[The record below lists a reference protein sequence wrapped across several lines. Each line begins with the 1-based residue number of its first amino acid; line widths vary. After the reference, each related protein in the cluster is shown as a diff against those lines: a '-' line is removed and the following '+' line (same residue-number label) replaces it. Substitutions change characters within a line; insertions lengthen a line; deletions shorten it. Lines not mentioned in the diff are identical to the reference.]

1 MKRLLALAACLVLAF
16 SLSACGGGNDT
27 PATNPPATN
36 PPATNEP
43 ETNPPATSE
52 PDPTDPPADSTDP
65 PAESTDPPA
74 ASGGNATAE
83 NLRDV
88 AISLIDHDVSELY
101 DAIGEPISSDYAPG
115 CLEPNSEDGE
125 LVYDGFVVYTVR
137 TEEREYVY
145 DVE

>member
-1 MKRLLALAACLVLAF
+1 MKRLLALAACLVLAL

-36 PPATNEP
+36 PPATSTP
-43 ETNPPATSE
+43 ESTNPPAA
-52 PDPTDPPADSTDP
+52 DPTDPPAEPTDP
-65 PAESTDPPA
+65 PAESNDS
-74 ASGGNATAE
+74 ASTTEDARE
-83 NLRDV
+83 V
-88 AISLIDHDVSELY
+88 AMSLIDHDVQELY

-137 TEEREYVY
+137 TAEREYVY

>member
-1 MKRLLALAACLVLAF
+1 MKRLLALAACLVLAL

-36 PPATNEP
+36 PPATSTPEP
-43 ETNPPATSE
+43 TNPPA
-52 PDPTDPPADSTDP
+52 DPTDPPAESNDGASTTED
-65 PAESTDPPA
+65 ARE
-74 ASGGNATAE
+74 
-83 NLRDV
+83 V
-88 AISLIDHDVSELY
+88 AMSLIDHDVQELY

-137 TEEREYVY
+137 TAEREYVY

>member
-27 PATNPPATN
+27 PATNT
-36 PPATNEP
+36 PATNEP
-43 ETNPPATSE
+43 ETNPPATSQ
-52 PDPTDPPADSTDP
+52 PDPTDPPADPTDP
-65 PAESTDPPA
+65 PAESTDSPA
-74 ASGGNATAE
+74 ESGDATAE

>member
-1 MKRLLALAACLVLAF
+1 MKRLLALAACLVLAL

-36 PPATNEP
+36 PPATSTP
-43 ETNPPATSE
+43 ESTNPPAA
-52 PDPTDPPADSTDP
+52 DPTDPPAEPTDP
-65 PAESTDPPA
+65 PAESNDG
-74 ASGGNATAE
+74 ASTTEDARE
-83 NLRDV
+83 V
-88 AISLIDHDVSELY
+88 AMSLIDHDVSELY
-101 DAIGEPISSDYAPG
+101 DAIGEPISSDYSPG

-137 TEEREYVY
+137 TAEREYVY

>member
-1 MKRLLALAACLVLAF
+1 MKRLIALAACLALAL
-16 SLSACGGGNDT
+16 SLSACGGNDT

-36 PPATNEP
+36 PPATSTP
-43 ETNPPATSE
+43 ESTNPPAA
-52 PDPTDPPADSTDP
+52 DPTDPPAEPTDP
-65 PAESTDPPA
+65 PAESNDS
-74 ASGGNATAE
+74 ASTTEDARE
-83 NLRDV
+83 V
-88 AISLIDHDVSELY
+88 AMSLIDHDVQELY

-137 TEEREYVY
+137 TAEREYVY

>member
-1 MKRLLALAACLVLAF
+1 MKRLLALAACLVLAL
-16 SLSACGGGNDT
+16 SLRACGGGNDT

-36 PPATNEP
+36 PPATSTPEP
-43 ETNPPATSE
+43 TNPPADPTDS
-52 PDPTDPPADSTDP
+52 PADPTDPPAAPTED
-65 PAESTDPPA
+65 A
-74 ASGGNATAE
+74 AGE
-83 NLRDV
+83 DLREI
-88 AISLIDHDVSELY
+88 AMSLIDHDVSELY
-101 DAIGEPISSDYAPG
+101 DAIGEPISSDYSPG